1 MTEAIALVVCIS
13 IMNIAC
19 FVTGTSIRQKIDK
32 GEEVKM
38 PDVNPVHMYHDHQK
52 RKEQDKKASQ
62 REVLLRNIER
72 YDGTPYGQEDI
83 PR

>member
-1 MTEAIALVVCIS
+1 MTESIILVI
-13 IMNIAC
+13 IIGMMNIMC
-19 FVTGTSIRQKIDK
+19 FMIGASIRQKIDK

-38 PDVNPVHMYHDHQK
+38 PNVNPVDLYHEHQK
-52 RKEQDKKASQ
+52 KREQTKKASQ

-72 YDGTPYGQEDI
+72 YDGTPFGQEDI

>member
-1 MTEAIALVVCIS
+1 M
-13 IMNIAC
+13 C
-19 FVTGTSIRQKIDK
+19 FLIGASVRQKVDK
-32 GEEVKM
+32 GEAVKL
-38 PDVNPVHMYHDHQK
+38 PNVNPVDLYREHEK
-52 RKEQDKKASQ
+52 KKEQEKKANQ

>member
-1 MTEAIALVVCIS
+1 MTEAIALVVTIS
-13 IMNIAC
+13 IMNMVC
-19 FVTGTSIRQKIDK
+19 FTLGTSVRQKVDK
-32 GEEVKM
+32 GKEVSM

-52 RKEQDKKASQ
+52 RKEQAKKASQ

-72 YDGTPYGQEDI
+72 YDGTPFGQEDI

>member
-1 MTEAIALVVCIS
+1 
-13 IMNIAC
+13 MNIVC
-19 FVTGTSIRQKIDK
+19 FFVGASVRQKIDK

-38 PDVNPVHMYHDHQK
+38 PDINPVNKYNDYQK
-52 RKEQDKKASQ
+52 KKEQMKKDSR

-72 YDGTPYGQEDI
+72 YDGTPFGQEDI